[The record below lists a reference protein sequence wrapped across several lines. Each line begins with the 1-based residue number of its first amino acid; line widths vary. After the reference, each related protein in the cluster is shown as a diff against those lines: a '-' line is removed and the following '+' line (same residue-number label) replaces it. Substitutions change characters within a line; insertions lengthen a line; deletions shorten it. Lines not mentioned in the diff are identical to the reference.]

1 MCPRSRT
8 LFRHSYVYKKHGIQI
23 FLIYSLVS
31 LMQLGN
37 IMHARSEREIHMD
50 SPKFLPNVGESCVLQ
65 HICIKDILF
74 A

>member
-1 MCPRSRT
+1 VPKLPT
-8 LFRHSYVYKKHGIQI
+8 LFRHSYVYKKHGIQKS
-23 FLIYSLVS
+23 FIYSLVS

-37 IMHARSEREIHMD
+37 IMHATSEREMHMD

-65 HICIKDILF
+65 HICIKGNLF